1 MQTDE
6 LKANL
11 NNFHKTAWNSK
22 WNTLREVLGILA
34 NEFIVIETLSALD
47 DFKSDRIIEII
58 NEYMTVAT

>member
-1 MQTDE
+1 MDE

-11 NNFHKTAWNSK
+11 NNLNKSAWNSK
-22 WNTLREVLGILA
+22 WNTVREVLGILA
-34 NEFIVIETLSALD
+34 NEIIVIDTLSVLD